1 VELAVRGVASED
13 SDASWG
19 AVDFTELTRTA
30 KRQAAMFE
38 SSTEGREVI
47 AQEALARAWEKRHSY
62 QPARGPV
69 EAWLFGLVRNV
80 ARERYRD
87 SRRRHDLWHRLT
99 GVLPSGSDMR
109 SDVLD
114 ALMELPSE
122 EQQLLYL
129 RFWEDLSH
137 REIAERIRV
146 TEAASRQRLR
156 RAIVQLGRRLR

>member
-1 VELAVRGVASED
+1 MPDTRPAASRIACGVASKNVELAVRGVASED

-87 SRRRHDLWHRLT
+87 SKATARSLAPADGSPAFGVRH
-99 GVLPSGSDMR
+99 
-109 SDVLD
+109 
-114 ALMELPSE
+114 ALG
-122 EQQLLYL
+122 
-129 RFWEDLSH
+129 R
-137 REIAERIRV
+137 A
-146 TEAASRQRLR
+146 R
-156 RAIVQLGRRLR
+156 RAHGVAV

>member
-1 VELAVRGVASED
+1 
-13 SDASWG
+13 
-19 AVDFTELTRTA
+19 
-30 KRQAAMFE
+30 
-38 SSTEGREVI
+38 
-47 AQEALARAWEKRHSY
+47 
-62 QPARGPV
+62 
-69 EAWLFGLVRNV
+69 
-80 ARERYRD
+80 
-87 SRRRHDLWHRLT
+87 
-99 GVLPSGSDMR
+99 MR